1 VNEGRRKVPMAN
13 DLVRRVQHTE
23 VFVRMAAIELRRMAE
38 QAPDI
43 AGELCHMA
51 EQLQAEATD
60 LARCIWDDPS
70 VASPL
75 DQ

>member
-1 VNEGRRKVPMAN
+1 
-13 DLVRRVQHTE
+13 
-23 VFVRMAAIELRRMAE
+23 MAAIELRRMAE